1 MSKNHSASR
10 VVKVPNLIH
19 LLHIAL
25 CICVAGCG
33 GGDEVDFSKPTAG
46 AGGNKTFTYVSP
58 HAATTPANEP
68 KTDTTASAAKPA
80 AETKSDIAKTPEANA
95 KKKTAT
101 TATADVKIKTVSDKS
116 DKGLSD
122 EVDEDNPYANWRKR
136 KFALS
141 SRLTSVLETRR
152 RVAFSENGR
161 LIVAADQ
168 AGEVIVFE
176 TRYGTVQS
184 LHELKTGIP
193 ACVAVSDAA
202 GLVLIDGGKN
212 GLRVF
217 EMKDLSRLDLFAR
230 SEFNT
235 AQSSRTPY
243 QISDEQL
250 TILQFA
256 MKGQKLISANVAGQI
271 QVRSVKDWPKANESA
286 WAAELT
292 IDAHEAPLSAV
303 AISLDGQTIATASEA
318 GALSLWSAETGEL
331 IKELEHATVPA
342 MSMCA
347 TVDGFAVGRANG
359 VLELWSAL
367 DSDEPEVEE
376 VFNRTPSALTSLIVE
391 PRRGLLAKGLES
403 GTADLLEMTNAKS
416 LSSKRQHSYP
426 VLAIAPTPD
435 QQRILTCSADGYC
448 CAWPS
453 ADLTERKRGE
463 DVDGA
468 TAAKKP
474 VFRFRLGVLSP
485 NAVSGDA
492 SYTKAQKAALASFR
506 AAAVPPRDNSP
517 DALKLAARL
526 RRASEA
532 ERSSIRKSSEGSNPP
547 PSGSKLEPIQ
557 SIKTDIR
564 MAHVENIRVA
574 LSDSGETVSLAVS
587 AARGKADGFV
597 EAWDVP
603 TATKLRE
610 WRSDR
615 AFDRIQLLGNGRWL
629 VSFQEPKTRRET
641 PSVGAF
647 DLQAGVVLPEFAE
660 PRVIQERDGAVLVGA
675 AGKYGSTGEVIQLL
689 NSETMQQSAAFST
702 FEAVVPALAILP
714 DNRPV
719 VSIRDRFTTRLVVL
733 SADSLQEEETLFEGK
748 LKLPWIDENGR
759 QLDILGVTDI
769 AVSAKGSTLVT
780 HGRFDN
786 RDYRFT
792 IWKKKGA
799 GFNQEDARGVKEAT
813 SFLAERGVIG
823 PRMMFVN
830 GQQKSLALITPKGLT
845 VIDTETG
852 KADEQIELPGQMT
865 TFDPKGRWIVTHD
878 GTGSLEV
885 RSLTSP
891 QKTPRKFRAH
901 DAPVRSMAFS
911 SSGEFLVTVGEE
923 NQLKVWQ
930 LDSWLMTAIRDR
942 G

>member
-1 MSKNHSASR
+1 VSKNRSACR
-10 VVKVPNLIH
+10 VVKVPSLSQ
-19 LLHIAL
+19 LLPIAL
-25 CICVAGCG
+25 CVCVAGCG
-33 GGDEVDFSKPTAG
+33 GGEEIDFSKPTSG
-46 AGGNKTFTYVSP
+46 AGGNTTFTYVSP
-58 HAATTPANEP
+58 HAATTPATET
-68 KTDTTASAAKPA
+68 KTDTKSSAAKPE
-80 AETKSDIAKTPEANA
+80 AETKSDIAKTPEATE
-95 KKKTAT
+95 KKKTT
-101 TATADVKIKTVSDKS
+101 PTAGKANIKTVSDKV
-116 DKGLSD
+116 DPVAAD

-136 KFALS
+136 KFVLS
-141 SRLTSVLETRR
+141 SRLTNVLETRR

-168 AGEVIVFE
+168 SGEVIVFE
-176 TRYGTVQS
+176 TRFGTVQS

-202 GLVLIDGGKN
+202 GLVLIDGGKD

-230 SEFNT
+230 NEFNT
-235 AQSSRTPY
+235 AQRSRSPY
-243 QISDEQL
+243 QISSGPL

-256 MKGQKLISANVAGQI
+256 MKGQKLISANAEGQVQI
-271 QVRSVKDWPKANESA
+271 RSVKNWPKANESD

-292 IDAHEAPLSAV
+292 IDAHETPISAV
-303 AISLDGQTIATASEA
+303 AMSLDGQTVATASEA
-318 GALSLWSAETGEL
+318 GALNLWSGKTGQL
-331 IKELEHATVPA
+331 IKELERATVPA

-347 TVDGFAVGRANG
+347 TVNGFAVGRANG
-359 VLELWSAL
+359 VLELWSEL
-367 DSDEPEVEE
+367 DSDEPKVQE
-376 VFNRTPSALTSLIVE
+376 VFDRTPSALTSLIVE
-391 PRRGLLAKGLES
+391 PKRGLLAKGLES
-403 GTADLLEMTNAKS
+403 GTADLLEMTNARS

-426 VLAIAPTPD
+426 VLAIASTPD
-435 QQRILTCSADGYC
+435 QQRILTCAADGYC

-453 ADLTERKRGE
+453 ADLAERKRGE
-463 DVDGA
+463 DIDAA
-468 TAAKKP
+468 TAVKKP

-485 NAVSGDA
+485 NVVSDDA
-492 SYTKAQKAALASFR
+492 TYTKAQKAALASLR
-506 AAAVPPRDNSP
+506 AAPGLARNSSAE
-517 DALKLAARL
+517 ALKMAARL

-532 ERSSIRKSSEGSNPP
+532 DRGSIRTPSEDSNVPA
-547 PSGSKLEPIQ
+547 SGPKLEPIQ
-557 SIKTDIR
+557 SIQTNIR
-564 MAHVENIRVA
+564 MAHAQNVRVA

-587 AARGKADGFV
+587 AARGKTDGFV

-610 WRSDR
+610 WPSDQ

-629 VSFQEPKTRRET
+629 VSLQKPTSKREAPT
-641 PSVGAF
+641 VGAF
-647 DLQAGVVLPEFAE
+647 DLQAGVVLPGFAE
-660 PRVIQERDGAVLVGA
+660 PRVILERDGVVLVGA
-675 AGKYGSTGEVIQLL
+675 AGNYGSTAEVVQLL
-689 NSETMQQSAAFST
+689 NSETMQQSAGFST
-702 FEAVVPALAILP
+702 FEAVVPALAMMP

-719 VSIRDRFTTRLVVL
+719 VSIRDRFTTRLVLL

-748 LKLPWIDENGR
+748 VKQPWIDQNGR

-799 GFNQEDARGVKEAT
+799 GFNQEDARGVKETT
-813 SFLAERGVIG
+813 SFLSERGVIG

-830 GQQKSLALITPKGLT
+830 GQQKSLALITPKGLA

-891 QKTPRKFRAH
+891 QKAPRKFRAH

-911 SSGEFLVTVGEE
+911 GSGEFLVTVGEE

-930 LDSWLMTAIRDR
+930 LDRWLKTASRDR